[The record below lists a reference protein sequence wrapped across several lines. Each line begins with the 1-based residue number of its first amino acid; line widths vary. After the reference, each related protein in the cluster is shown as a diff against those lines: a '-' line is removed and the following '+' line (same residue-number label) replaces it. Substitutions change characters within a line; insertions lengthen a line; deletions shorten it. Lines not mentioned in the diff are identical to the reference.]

1 MTDVAFKRRLR
12 FVDYVISL
20 TKHEKNI
27 KQKIYLL
34 ENISYYMVNYH
45 CGVFRYEPIEA
56 LMKTI
61 GNELITESMGDAK
74 NNRFLHIMTKVSVT
88 GGHSSVVENFIKNR
102 CGYDEEHHLLL
113 VSQYDEVKP
122 DFCHALDS
130 NNKLF
135 DISNMEVEDKI
146 REIAR
151 VSRGYEYV
159 ILHHHMYD
167 VLPIIA
173 LSKFKN
179 KKNIFVYNHADHLYW
194 VGSSIVN
201 RTLEMS
207 TDGASFSTTRRGV
220 VDACVLPIPL
230 RKRGKDPAVNLREKL
245 NLSSQQKVI
254 LTIGNKNRFLTEKYS
269 YKDVIREVIKNAN
282 DIVFVIIGDH
292 DESFWGDLWT
302 CSRIIF
308 PGIVPKD
315 ELDAYYSMADL
326 YLDSFPM
333 GGSTATLDALCY
345 GVPSIKVEHI
355 FFEFDSLKPFVVK
368 SHDIA
373 NKIYEIFDKPE
384 TGNLGGIAVHFRDE
398 WNLRL
403 NTIVSTTFSSISS
416 SSISPHS
423 KYDNDLYHFQKGQ
436 GKRIINNKFKYLSFK
451 NAVLYFIGI
460 IMSFLK

>member
-1 MTDVAFKRRLR
+1 MTDVVFKRRLR
-12 FVDYVISL
+12 FVDYVILLARS
-20 TKHEKNI
+20 ENSI
-27 KQKIYLL
+27 KQKVYLL
-34 ENISYYMVNYH
+34 ENISYYMANYH
-45 CGVFRYEPIEA
+45 CGVFRYEPIEQ
-56 LMKTI
+56 LMQDI
-61 GNELITESMGDAK
+61 GNELVTDSFVIEK
-74 NNRFLHIMTKVSVT
+74 NNHFLHIMTKASVT
-88 GGHSSVVENFIKNR
+88 GGHTSVVENFIKNR
-102 CGYDEEHHLLL
+102 RGYNEEHHLLL
-113 VSQYDEVKP
+113 VSQYDEIKP
-122 DFCHALDS
+122 GFCHELDS

-135 DISNMEVEDKI
+135 DISSMGVEDKI
-146 REIAR
+146 KEI
-151 VSRGYEYV
+151 SRISQEYEYV

-194 VGSSIVN
+194 VGSSIVS

-207 TDGASFSTTRRGV
+207 TDGARFSTTRRGV

-230 RKRGKDPAVNLREKL
+230 IKKEKNLVKNIREKL
-245 NLSSQQKVI
+245 NISSQHKVI
-254 LTIGNKNRFLTEKYS
+254 LTIGNKNRFITEKYS
-269 YKDVIREVIKNAN
+269 YKDVVRDVIENKS
-282 DIVFVIIGDH
+282 DIYFVIIGDH
-292 DESFWGDLWT
+292 DESFWGDLWS
-302 CSRIIF
+302 CPRIIF
-308 PGIVPKD
+308 IGVVPKD

-368 SHDIA
+368 CNDIVS
-373 NKIYEIFDKPE
+373 KIFEIFDKQKE
-384 TGNLGGIAVHFRDE
+384 DNLGGITVHFHDE

-403 NTIVSTTFSSISS
+403 NTIISKSLPSNLGSSISS
-416 SSISPHS
+416 HS
-423 KYDNDLYHFQKGQ
+423 KYDNDLYSFQKEQ
-436 GKRIINNKFKYLSFK
+436 GKRIVNNKFKNLSLK